1 MKVELLV
8 ISGAVKGKRFVFTKP
23 DCFLFGRAADAH
35 ISLPND
41 LYVSR
46 QHFFLEVSPPVC
58 KLRDL
63 NSKNGVIVNGVRYGG
78 KTPLPREFKQAPI
91 NETLLKDG
99 DEIAVGET
107 RIKVSIELDAADYQ
121 PAQQPPTI
129 VRCMRCGKD
138 VAAEVRALPQPP
150 QGAYICVSCRKTP
163 TASKPSSQSVP
174 AQGSPPKE
182 RPASSESRPQPKPIS
197 IEGFVI
203 EQKIGAGR
211 MGDVY
216 KAREHKTGQLVAIK
230 IFSPRVMVNPHKLKI
245 LQRELVIIRQLKH
258 KHIVQF
264 LGHGVAGNLLYFIFE
279 FIDGMTLKAFI
290 HAHAGRVP
298 LRELAPIFLGALDGL
313 AYAHRVRLSAK
324 SSSGTIREWEGIIHR
339 DLSPESILI
348 TQAGDF
354 WLAKLTDFHLSKTFE
369 EAGITDIT
377 TPEDILGQPMYWPR
391 EQLTHYK
398 YLNPATDV
406 FSIAAVFYEVLTG
419 TWIRDGFSQ
428 LLKKSKEQGYRPS
441 ISDYMGVIAS
451 HPVVPIRDRNPQ
463 IPDPL
468 ARVIDRAL
476 REKEIPH
483 DTRNVQKE
491 LQTLR
496 YPDAGV
502 FRETIFKVF
511 HDLNIMDT
519 AGHVVPEKHAGSAKE
534 NAAASSMIMFS
545 NLQEGTT
552 REAALFVLD
561 VVQSTQY
568 VVNKGDTHFSTLVG
582 NMLRRVRTHARAQS
596 LFFLKGTGDGF
607 IAGFSAMADA
617 FAVAETFLSNPIDTQ
632 VQVRLALHYG
642 AVKIGVDGDLYG
654 LEMHR
659 LSRMEGANRT
669 DRVES
674 AARLPEIP
682 DANRIMISAVG
693 VEQLPDAD
701 RARFKLAGA
710 FRFAGF
716 DEPTTLWI
724 INSSTK

>member
-8 ISGAVKGKRFVFTKP
+8 TSGVAKGKRFVFTKP

-46 QHFFLEVSPPVC
+46 QHFFLEIAPPVC

-78 KTPLPREFKQAPI
+78 KTPLPKEFKQAPI

-99 DEIAVGET
+99 DEISVGDT
-107 RIKVSIELDAADYQ
+107 RIKVSIQLDTMDYQ
-121 PAQQPPTI
+121 LAQQTPAAI
-129 VRCMRCGKD
+129 RCARCGRD
-138 VAAEVRALPQPP
+138 VTAEVRSLPQPP
-150 QGAYICVSCRKTP
+150 QGGYICAACRKAQTG
-163 TASKPSSQSVP
+163 SKP
-174 AQGSPPKE
+174 A
-182 RPASSESRPQPKPIS
+182 SESGAAQRRAPQEQQTPHESKPQTKSIS

-203 EQKIGAGR
+203 EEKVGTGR
-211 MGDVY
+211 MGEVY
-216 KAREHKTGQLVAIK
+216 KARESKTGQLVAIK

-258 KHIVQF
+258 GHIVQF

-279 FIDGMTLKAFI
+279 FIDGITLKKFI
-290 HAHAGRVP
+290 QSHAGRVP
-298 LRELAPIFLGALDGL
+298 LRELAPIILGTLEGL
-313 AYAHRVRLSAK
+313 AYAHRVRLSARTN
-324 SSSGTIREWEGIIHR
+324 SGVIREWEGIIHR

-348 TQAGDF
+348 TQKGDS

-406 FSIAAVFYEVLTG
+406 FSIAAVFYEALTG
-419 TWIRDGFSQ
+419 TWVRDGFSQ

-451 HPVVPIRDRNPQ
+451 HPVVPIRERDPQ
-463 IPDPL
+463 IPEPL

-476 REKEIPH
+476 REKEIPQE
-483 DTRNVQKE
+483 TRNVQKE

-502 FRETIFKVF
+502 FKETIAKVLL
-511 HDLNIMDT
+511 DLNLVD
-519 AGHVVPEKHAGSAKE
+519 ASGRLAPQQSAE
-534 NAAASSMIMFS
+534 NAQGKSPSNMIMLS
-545 NLQEGTT
+545 NPQEGTT
-552 REAALFVLD
+552 RDAALLLLD
-561 VVQSTQY
+561 VAQSTQY
-568 VVNKGDTHFSTLVG
+568 VVNKGDTHFSTLIG
-582 NMLRRVRTHARAQS
+582 NMLRRIRTHALSQS

-607 IAGFSAMADA
+607 LAAFSSMNDA
-617 FAVAETFLSNPIDTQ
+617 FAVAETFLSSPIDTQ
-632 VQVRLALHYG
+632 IQLRLALHYG
-642 AVKIGVDGDLYG
+642 SVRVGVDGDLYG
-654 LEMHR
+654 LEVHR
-659 LSRMEGANRT
+659 ISRIEGVGKT
-669 DRVES
+669 DRIES
-674 AARLPEIP
+674 AARLSEFP
-682 DANRIMISAVG
+682 DANRIMISTVG
-693 VEQLPDAD
+693 LEQLSEVH
-701 RARFKLAGA
+701 RTRFTLAGA
-710 FRFAGF
+710 FRLAGF
-716 DEPTTLWI
+716 EEPTTLWTMNASI
-724 INSSTK
+724 K

>member
-46 QHFFLEVSPPVC
+46 QHFFLEISPPVC

-63 NSKNGVIVNGVRYGG
+63 NSKNGVIINGVRYGG
-78 KTPLPREFKQAPI
+78 KTPLPKEFKQAPI

-99 DEIAVGET
+99 DEISVGDT
-107 RIKVSIELDAADYQ
+107 RIKVSIEFEATDYQ
-121 PAQQPPTI
+121 AAQQAPVTI
-129 VRCMRCGKD
+129 RCVRCGKD
-138 VAAEVRALPQPP
+138 VTAEARSLPQPP
-150 QGAYICVSCRKTP
+150 QGAYICLACRKSQ
-163 TASKPSSQSVP
+163 TASKAASSSLRE
-174 AQGSPPKE
+174 QGNAPQE
-182 RPASSESRPQPKPIS
+182 RPVSKDAKPQAKPLA

-203 EQKIGAGR
+203 EQKVGTGR

-216 KAREHKTGQLVAIK
+216 KARENKTRQLVAIK
-230 IFSPRVMVNPHKLKI
+230 VFSPRVMVNPHKLKI

-258 KHIVQF
+258 RHIVQF

-279 FIDGMTLKAFI
+279 FIDGVTLKKFI
-290 HAHAGRVP
+290 ESHAGHVP
-298 LRELAPIFLGALDGL
+298 LSEFAPIALGALDGL
-313 AYAHRVRLSAK
+313 AYAHRVRLSARTT
-324 SSSGTIREWEGIIHR
+324 SGTIREWEGIIHR

-348 TQAGDF
+348 AQEGTS
-354 WLAKLTDFHLSKTFE
+354 WVSKLTDFHLSKTFE

-406 FSIAAVFYEVLTG
+406 FSIAAVFYEALTG
-419 TWIRDGFSQ
+419 SWIRDGFSQ
-428 LLKKSKEQGYRPS
+428 LIKKSKEQGYRPS

-451 HPVVPIRDRNPQ
+451 HPVVPIRDKAPH
-463 IPDPL
+463 IPEPL

-476 REKEIPH
+476 REKEIPQE
-483 DTRNVQKE
+483 TRNVQKE

-502 FRETIFKVF
+502 FRETIFKVLC
-511 HDLNIMDT
+511 DLNIIDKS
-519 AGHVVPEKHAGSAKE
+519 GRPVPQQSAE
-534 NAAASSMIMFS
+534 RAQQQAASGMVMLSS
-545 NLQEGTT
+545 QQDGGT
-552 REAALFVLD
+552 RDAALLLLD

-568 VVNKGDTHFSTLVG
+568 VVNKGDTHFSTLIG
-582 NMLRRVRTHARAQS
+582 NMLRRVRTHALSQS

-607 IAGFSAMADA
+607 FAGFTSMNDA
-617 FAVAETFLSNPIDTQ
+617 FAVAETFLTRPIDAQ

-642 AVKIGVDGDLYG
+642 SVKIGADGDLYG
-654 LEMHR
+654 LEVHR
-659 LSRMEGANRT
+659 LSRI
-669 DRVES
+669 ES
-674 AARLPEIP
+674 ASAADRIESATRLPELP
-682 DANRIMISAVG
+682 ENNRLLISSEG
-693 VEQLPDAD
+693 IEQLPEAS

-716 DEPTTLWI
+716 DAPTTLWMMGTSI
-724 INSSTK
+724 K

>member
-8 ISGAVKGKRFVFTKP
+8 VSGAVKGKRFVFTKP

-91 NETLLKDG
+91 NETLLKNG
-99 DEIAVGET
+99 DEISVGET
-107 RIKVSIELDAADYQ
+107 HIKVTIELDATDYQ
-121 PAQQPPTI
+121 SAQQTPI
-129 VRCMRCGKD
+129 SVRCMRCGKD
-138 VAAEVRALPQPP
+138 ATAEVRSLPQPP
-150 QGAYICVSCRKTP
+150 QGAYICVACKKIQAT
-163 TASKPSSQSVP
+163 SKPSSQYIP
-174 AQGSPPKE
+174 AQGNAPKE
-182 RPASSESRPQPKPIS
+182 RPISSEKSQPKPIF

-203 EQKIGAGR
+203 EQKIGTGR

-216 KAREHKTGQLVAIK
+216 KARENKTGQLVAIK

-279 FIDGMTLKAFI
+279 FIDGITLKKYI
-290 HAHAGRVP
+290 QSHAGRVP

-313 AYAHRVRLSAK
+313 AYAHRVRLSART
-324 SSSGTIREWEGIIHR
+324 SNGVIREWEGIIHR

-348 TQAGDF
+348 TQEGDS
-354 WLAKLTDFHLSKTFE
+354 WLSKLTDFHLSKTFE

-502 FRETIFKVF
+502 FRETIFKVL

-519 AGHVVPEKHAGSAKE
+519 AGHVVPEKRAGSAQE

-545 NLQEGTT
+545 NPQEGTT

-607 IAGFSAMADA
+607 IAGFTAMADA

-642 AVKIGVDGDLYG
+642 TVKIGVDGDLYG

-659 LSRMEGANRT
+659 ISRMEGVSKT
-669 DRVES
+669 DRMES
-674 AARLPEIP
+674 PVRLAEVPE
-682 DANRIMISAVG
+682 ANRIMISAVG
-693 VEQLPDAD
+693 VEQLHEAD
-701 RARFKLAGA
+701 RARFTLAGA
-710 FRFAGF
+710 FRLAGF
-716 DEPTTLWI
+716 DEPTTLWMMS
-724 INSSTK
+724 SSTK

>member
-8 ISGAVKGKRFVFTKP
+8 TSGVAKGKRFVFTKP

-46 QHFFLEVSPPVC
+46 QHFFLEIAPPVC

-78 KTPLPREFKQAPI
+78 KTPLPKEFKQAPI

-99 DEIAVGET
+99 DEISVGDT
-107 RIKVSIELDAADYQ
+107 RIKVSIQLDTMDYQ
-121 PAQQPPTI
+121 LAQQTPAAI
-129 VRCMRCGKD
+129 RCARCGRD
-138 VAAEVRALPQPP
+138 VTAEVRSLPQPP
-150 QGAYICVSCRKTP
+150 QGGYICAACRKAQTG
-163 TASKPSSQSVP
+163 SKP
-174 AQGSPPKE
+174 A
-182 RPASSESRPQPKPIS
+182 SESGAAQRRAPQEQQTPHESKPQTKSIS

-203 EQKIGAGR
+203 EEKVGTGR
-211 MGDVY
+211 MGEVY
-216 KAREHKTGQLVAIK
+216 KARESKTGQLVAIK

-258 KHIVQF
+258 GHIVQF

-279 FIDGMTLKAFI
+279 FIDGITLKKFI
-290 HAHAGRVP
+290 QSHAGRVP
-298 LRELAPIFLGALDGL
+298 LRELAPIILGALEGL
-313 AYAHRVRLSAK
+313 AYAHRVRLSART
-324 SSSGTIREWEGIIHR
+324 SSGVIREWEGIIHR

-348 TQAGDF
+348 TQRGDS

-406 FSIAAVFYEVLTG
+406 FSIAAVFYEALTG
-419 TWIRDGFSQ
+419 TWVRDGFSQ

-451 HPVVPIRDRNPQ
+451 HPVVPIRERNPQ
-463 IPDPL
+463 IPESL

-476 REKEIPH
+476 REKEIPQE
-483 DTRNVQKE
+483 TRNVQKE

-502 FRETIFKVF
+502 FKETIAKVLL
-511 HDLNIMDT
+511 DLNLVD
-519 AGHVVPEKHAGSAKE
+519 ASGRLAPQQSAE
-534 NAAASSMIMFS
+534 NAQGKSPSNMIMLS
-545 NLQEGTT
+545 NPQEGTT
-552 REAALFVLD
+552 RDAALLLLD
-561 VVQSTQY
+561 VAQSTQY
-568 VVNKGDTHFSTLVG
+568 VVNKGDTHFSTLIG
-582 NMLRRVRTHARAQS
+582 NMLRRIRTHPLAQS

-607 IAGFSAMADA
+607 LAAFSSMNDA
-617 FAVAETFLSNPIDTQ
+617 FAVAETFLSSPIDTQ
-632 VQVRLALHYG
+632 IQLRLALHYG
-642 AVKIGVDGDLYG
+642 SVRVGVDGDLYG
-654 LEMHR
+654 LEVHR
-659 LSRMEGANRT
+659 ISRIEGVSKT
-669 DRVES
+669 DRIES
-674 AARLPEIP
+674 AARLSDIP
-682 DANRIMISAVG
+682 DANRIMISTAG
-693 VEQLPDAD
+693 IEQLSEVH
-701 RARFKLAGA
+701 RTRFTLAGA
-710 FRFAGF
+710 FRLAGF
-716 DEPTTLWI
+716 EEPTTLWML
-724 INSSTK
+724 NVSSK